1 MKLHGIIPP
10 LATPFTRDEAIDET
24 TLRHEVD
31 RVIRTGVHGITVT
44 GSTGEGHTL
53 TIDELVRASAAAVE
67 AADGRVPVITGI
79 IRDSTRDV
87 ITCGQAVKTVG
98 ISAIQVTPVHY
109 LFQPDEE
116 GSIDFYRRIGN
127 EVGLPIVIYNVVPW
141 NTLSPEVVLRL
152 SELPQ
157 VVAVKQSGGDIHKL
171 ARLLTLA
178 SDRLTILTAVDDLLM
193 PSFLLG
199 AHGAVAAIL
208 TVLPELCCQLWDACQ
223 SGQLERAR
231 SLHERILT
239 VWNALAAPDLPARV
253 KAALALLGHPVG
265 GPRHPLRPVSPTVEE
280 AIRHALVH
288 TQLLPA
294 QISGQ

>member
-1 MKLHGIIPP
+1 MKLQGIIPP
-10 LATPFTRDEAIDET
+10 LATPFTRDETLDET
-24 TLRHEVD
+24 TLRREVD
-31 RVIRTGVHGITVT
+31 RMIRTGVHGITVT

-67 AADGRVPVITGI
+67 AAAGRVPVITGI

-87 ITCGQAVKTVG
+87 VTCGKAVRTVG
-98 ISAIQVTPVHY
+98 VSAIQVTPVHY

-116 GSIDFYRRIGN
+116 GSIDFYRRIGD
-127 EVGLPIVIYNVVPW
+127 EVELPIVIYNVVPW
-141 NTLSPEVVLRL
+141 NTLSPEILLRL

-208 TVLPELCCQLWDACQ
+208 TVLPEMCCQLWDACQ
-223 SGQLERAR
+223 SGQLELAR

-239 VWNALAAPDLPARV
+239 VWNTLAAPDLPARV
-253 KAALALLGHPVG
+253 KAALTLLGHPVG
-265 GPRHPLRPVSPTVEE
+265 GPRHPLRLVSPTVEE
-280 AIRHALVH
+280 SIRQALVGI
-288 TQLLPA
+288 QVLPA
-294 QISGQ
+294 